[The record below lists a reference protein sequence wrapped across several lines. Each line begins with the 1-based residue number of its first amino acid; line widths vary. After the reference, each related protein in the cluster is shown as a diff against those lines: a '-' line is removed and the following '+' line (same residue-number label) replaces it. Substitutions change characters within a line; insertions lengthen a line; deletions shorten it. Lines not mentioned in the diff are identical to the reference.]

1 MRPRYSSFYKPVDSL
16 FEFCPPT
23 ILQSK
28 RTLYNYVLNH
38 TQRDGGCVCA
48 TPNIWKRKVSSQSLL
63 KEIHKQSMLLNY
75 ENRFM
80 SNILKN
86 SHMYVYVSNMA

>member
-1 MRPRYSSFYKPVDSL
+1 MGVMS
-16 FEFCPPT
+16 
-23 ILQSK
+23 IQ
-28 RTLYNYVLNH
+28 H
-38 TQRDGGCVCA
+38 Q
-48 TPNIWKRKVSSQSLL
+48 NIWKNRITSQSLL

-75 ENRFM
+75 ENRLV